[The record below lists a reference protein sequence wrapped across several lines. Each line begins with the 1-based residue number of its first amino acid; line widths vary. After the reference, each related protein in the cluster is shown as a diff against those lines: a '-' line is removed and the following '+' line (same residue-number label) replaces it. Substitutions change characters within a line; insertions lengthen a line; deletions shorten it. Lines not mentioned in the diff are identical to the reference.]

1 MVKKNTSADPLS
13 EVRKAIGTKKFV
25 IGMQKT
31 IKELMRGNVAK
42 VFVTENCKDDM
53 KENVQLHASAD
64 KVPVEE
70 LPIPN
75 DELGTICKKVFAIS
89 VVCLLKE

>member
-1 MVKKNTSADPLS
+1 MAKKKSSKDSLA
-13 EVRKAIGTKKFV
+13 EVRKAVGTKKFV
-25 IGMQKT
+25 IGADRT

-42 VFVTENCKDDM
+42 VFVTENCHKEM
-53 KENVQLHASAD
+53 KENLMIHASAG

-70 LPIPN
+70 LPVPN
-75 DELGTICKKVFAIS
+75 DELGTICKKLFAIS